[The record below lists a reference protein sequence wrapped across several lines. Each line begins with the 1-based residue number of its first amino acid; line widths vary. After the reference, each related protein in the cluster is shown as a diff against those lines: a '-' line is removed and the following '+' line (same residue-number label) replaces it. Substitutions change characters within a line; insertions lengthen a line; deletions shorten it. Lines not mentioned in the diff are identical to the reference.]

1 MRKQAV
7 VSAKIECYTCACKCT
22 YFTEALLTA
31 FHFDVS
37 KDCHEIHPPMFC
49 SKCELVLR
57 RKFAAQKKHLK
68 AGVTG
73 VRVPPDYASGRTRGP
88 RILGPPLG
96 LPVRPDAWS

>member
-1 MRKQAV
+1 MMIWLSV
-7 VSAKIECYTCACKCT
+7 T
-22 YFTEALLTA
+22 
-31 FHFDVS
+31 DV
-37 KDCHEIHPPMFC
+37 
-49 SKCELVLR
+49 
-57 RKFAAQKKHLK
+57 AG